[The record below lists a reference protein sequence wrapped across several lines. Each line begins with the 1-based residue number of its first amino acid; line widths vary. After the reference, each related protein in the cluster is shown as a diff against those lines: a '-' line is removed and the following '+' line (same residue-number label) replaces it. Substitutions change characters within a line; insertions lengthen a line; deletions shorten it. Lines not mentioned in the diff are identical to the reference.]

1 MKNKRIALSILAIA
15 LVACIACVA
24 VACNEKGND
33 PKTYTVT
40 FSGESVSGI
49 SAQTVEEGACAQRPQ
64 DPQRDGYDFKGWAE
78 EGQSELFDFA
88 TPITKDIILVAVWE
102 ESDSNKPGSKN
113 NPYLIGTA
121 DDLADFADRLN
132 HIETEED
139 EQYAKSYFKLVADI
153 DMDGMKYVS
162 AGQLTTLNEG
172 EENEKTIYGFSGN
185 FDGNG
190 HTISNLTITRNIRS
204 GIVYVGMFG
213 YCTRAT
219 ITNLTLED
227 VCYSVV
233 SGADKNDIGAY
244 VGGLVAFGNLT
255 NITNVKV
262 SGEIKLS
269 LCASNP
275 AHVGGIAGGLNVY
288 DKDTAYI
295 AHVQNCVSEVKT
307 VAEAFEDG
315 DASVLDSVV
324 NGGIVGAT
332 SSTSNGALAILNCVS
347 NGSVEGGEWV
357 GGIVGYASCS
367 RMSVINCIN
376 YARVKATNKETS
388 YAGGIVGYSSND
400 NTIMDCVNV
409 GRVTATRA
417 TSNIYKSFAGA
428 IAGYTIEDD
437 YDGYYSAGIAIVN
450 CYYKTAATTADKINA
465 TGTKVGTE
473 VEFDADWLAQN
484 VKWDMND
491 WSIDGNGKAVPGKR
505 LVGEGSYKISLVSG
519 SSVVKE
525 ETREYDE
532 NKFAIVGVLE
542 AEKNENGK
550 LFFDWEF
557 EDGVRYR
564 YYVPVIKDMTV
575 TARFGDASKVAHVYT
590 GTGEYHGTVDGGVLV
605 LKEDGTLMWVNSTV
619 VNGKYTYNGD
629 DVLMLEFYNTI
640 GEISGRVNSNG
651 TISMM
656 VEYGMSATV
665 EYTFT
670 KSDLTVFGEYFNE
683 DGDSLT
689 FSDGNVTLNCNK
701 ISLNADKV
709 AETYSR
715 TIKGTYE
722 IGADGNITF
731 GGAIKDYFTSMSASY
746 ADDAI
751 TVTFVSK
758 DESKAPSYENSVFGR
773 PSSDFR
779 GKPYVGSFSLS
790 YLGISSNKATQND
803 YTLIFKEDGSFVYKT
818 KYSESIGAYYSFKN
832 DSLIKI
838 NYEGYYS
845 TFYYYP
851 EENVFFGRW
860 NSGTTAYTYA
870 VLTNKSEGAQT
881 VYLID
886 FDTKS
891 FVSVTETGKVYYVKD
906 AQFIQDANIVA
917 SDGFEDGS
925 RVTID
930 GKAYIAKKYVTYN
943 NDKELLGH
951 GLETIGAEEGTYTY
965 NGKTFTLNGIG
976 EIADDAKGHYWTYE
990 NDFVVVMFSDRTIIG
1005 FDYSQAQANGGQ
1017 VTLVAPDKYQGI
1029 WCEDKI
1035 VKVLDKNL
1043 NDTGET
1049 RLVKGYYLFI
1059 LDGYGHAAYVYLSDE
1074 EKHEYRDNWG
1084 QANIWRT
1091 FTETSTGIHVE
1102 FNGSNI
1108 VDFVFYYDMN
1118 VAYVKKGFNGH
1129 DKEKF
1134 LYKYGYTGTMELPKF
1149 PTSAVGSY
1157 TGTESSGTA
1166 VVFNLKQDLTGTYK
1180 GNPFVAVY
1188 DGVKNVSFTISSIK
1202 YLFDV
1207 TTNTI
1212 SYGSESVSLTR
1223 VGDVTEVIP
1232 EAICGTWRGT
1242 WTRSNATSGT
1252 GNNIDLTIESDGT
1265 FVFDKNVRGI
1275 ANYDAATNTVTV
1287 SCTYDEKPYV
1297 FTLKYNADTKSFGG
1311 RYETEYDGSMYYY
1324 ECDSLTKVTE

>member
-1 MKNKRIALSILAIA
+1 M
-15 LVACIACVA
+15 
-24 VACNEKGND
+24 
-33 PKTYTVT
+33 
-40 FSGESVSGI
+40 
-49 SAQTVEEGACAQRPQ
+49 
-64 DPQRDGYDFKGWAE
+64 
-78 EGQSELFDFA
+78 
-88 TPITKDIILVAVWE
+88 
-102 ESDSNKPGSKN
+102 
-113 NPYLIGTA
+113 
-121 DDLADFADRLN
+121 N

-357 GGIVGYASCS
+357 GGIMGYASCS
-367 RMSVINCIN
+367 RMSIINCAN
-376 YARVKATNKETS
+376 YARVKATNKDVS
-388 YAGGIVGYSSND
+388 YAGGIIGYSSND
-400 NTIMDCVNV
+400 NTILDCFST

-417 TSNIYKSFAGA
+417 TSTTYKSYAGG
-428 IAGYTIEDD
+428 IAGYTFTDD
-437 YDGYYSAGIAIVN
+437 YSGGYYDAGTVIEN
-450 CYYKTAATTADKINA
+450 CFYKLSPSTTDKTNAA
-465 TGTKVGTE
+465 GTKAEEGAT
-473 VEFDADWLAQN
+473 FDAEWIAQN
-484 VKWDMND
+484 VKWDMSE
-491 WSIDGNGKAVPGKR
+491 WT
-505 LVGEGSYKISLVSG
+505 LEGGIAIPKTDTAISGTHTVSLVKG
-519 SSVVKE
+519 DTIIKE
-525 ETREYDE
+525 EVRQF
-532 NKFAIVGVLE
+532 NASSFAIVGKLE
-542 AEKNENGK
+542 ALSNEGNN

-557 EDGVRYR
+557 ESGARYR
-564 YYVPVIKDMTV
+564 YYVPVVKDMTFK
-575 TARFGDASKVAHVYT
+575 ARFGDSSKVTHVYT
-590 GTGEYHGTVDGGVLV
+590 GKGEYHGQVDGGVLY
-605 LKEDGTLMWVNSTV
+605 LAPDGTLKLVNG
-619 VNGKYTYNGD
+619 NAIGGKYTYDGNSI
-629 DVLMLEFYNTI
+629 LLLTFYNNY
-640 GEISGRVNSNG
+640 GDVSGTLTEDGSIKLVFD
-651 TISMM
+651 
-656 VEYGMSATV
+656 YGMSGQV
-665 EYTFT
+665 EYTYT
-670 KSDLTVFGEYFNE
+670 KSDLKVFGEYYNE
-683 DGDSLT
+683 DGDVLT
-689 FSDGNVTLNCNK
+689 FSDGK
-701 ISLNADKV
+701 ISYQSESLKNKYGIV
-709 AETYSR
+709 KSYS
-715 TIKGTYE
+715 GTYT
-722 IGADGNITF
+722 IDGNDITIESKWL
-731 GGAIKDYFTSMSASY
+731 ADYFTSMSATVNEDMTLTVNFVGKNGVAGY
-746 ADDAI
+746 TNAI
-751 TVTFVSK
+751 FAQPTANYKGQPFVGT
-758 DESKAPSYENSVFGR
+758 YYT
-773 PSSDFR
+773 
-779 GKPYVGSFSLS
+779 PYVATTDSDKIAYAQNYEIEFREDGVVAYRSLYFETLGTYAMFKNNTLARISLEGRIGTLYFDAEKGLFYGDLHRSDSQRDALVLPASDGNVRS
-790 YLGISSNKATQND
+790 YLIAGDINNVVYVNDAGAYYMKDGQLQDSTQIVAPNNFANGDRVTIGGVD
-803 YTLIFKEDGSFVYKT
+803 YRVVYT
-818 KYSESIGAYYSFKN
+818 KYSN
-832 DSLIKI
+832 
-838 NYEGYYS
+838 
-845 TFYYYP
+845 
-851 EENVFFGRW
+851 ENA
-860 NSGTTAYTYA
+860 SYKSQYILYA
-870 VLTNKSEGAQT
+870 
-881 VYLID
+881 
-886 FDTKS
+886 
-891 FVSVTETGKVYYVKD
+891 
-906 AQFIQDANIVA
+906 
-917 SDGFEDGS
+917 
-925 RVTID
+925 
-930 GKAYIAKKYVTYN
+930 
-943 NDKELLGH
+943 
-951 GLETIGAEEGTYTY
+951 IGAEEGTYTY
-965 NGKTFTLNGIG
+965 GDKTFTLDGIG
-976 EIADDAKGHYWTYE
+976 GITGAKETYSAYEVYGDLVVAVFDD
-990 NDFVVVMFSDRTIIG
+990 FSIVG
-1005 FDYSQAQANGGQ
+1005 FDFKAAKAANGV
-1017 VTLVAPDKYQGI
+1017 VTLAKADGYGGVYYQGGNI
-1029 WCEDKI
+1029 N
-1035 VKVLDKNL
+1035 VQDKNG
-1043 NDTGET
+1043 NVIGKEYIE
-1049 RLVKGYYLFI
+1049 KYYL
-1059 LDGYGHAAYVYLSDE
+1059 LMVDGYGHSRVLYYSADN
-1074 EKHEYRDNWG
+1074 KEYRPNWSSENHNG
-1084 QANIWRT
+1084 WAQYTVTA
-1091 FTETSTGIHVE
+1091 TGVHVE
-1102 FNGSNI
+1102 YNSSQ
-1108 VDFVFYYDMN
+1108 VYDFVFYYDN
-1118 VAYVKKGFNGH
+1118 NLLFVKCTTGVL
-1129 DKEKF
+1129 KETTYPKV
-1134 LYKYGYTGTMELPKF
+1134 GYTGTTELPKL
-1149 PTSAVGSY
+1149 PASAVGSY
-1157 TGTESSGTA
+1157 TGTESDGTA
-1166 VVFNLKQDLTGTYK
+1166 VVLNLKQDLTGTYK

>member
-204 GIVYVGMFG
+204 GIVYAGMFG

-532 NKFAIVGVLE
+532 DKFAIVGVLE

-590 GTGEYHGTVDGGVLV
+590 GTGEYHGTVDGGVLY
-605 LKEDGTLMWVNSTV
+605 LAPDGTLKLVNG
-619 VNGKYTYNGD
+619 NAIGGKYTYDGNSI
-629 DVLMLEFYNTI
+629 LLLTFYNNY
-640 GEISGRVNSNG
+640 GDVSGTLTEDGSIKLVFD
-651 TISMM
+651 
-656 VEYGMSATV
+656 YGMSGQV
-665 EYTFT
+665 EYTYT
-670 KSDLTVFGEYFNE
+670 KSDLKVFGEYYNE
-683 DGDSLT
+683 DGDVLT
-689 FSDGNVTLNCNK
+689 FSDGK
-701 ISLNADKV
+701 ISYQSESLKNKYGIV
-709 AETYSR
+709 KSYS
-715 TIKGTYE
+715 GTYT
-722 IGADGNITF
+722 IDGNDITIESKWL
-731 GGAIKDYFTSMSASY
+731 ADYFTSMSATVNEDMTLTVNFVGKNGVAGY
-746 ADDAI
+746 TNAI
-751 TVTFVSK
+751 FAQPTANYKGQPFVGT
-758 DESKAPSYENSVFGR
+758 YYT
-773 PSSDFR
+773 
-779 GKPYVGSFSLS
+779 PYVATTDSDKIAYAQNYEIEFHEDGVVAYRSLYSETLGTYAMFKNNTLAKISLEGRIGTLYFDAEKGLFYGDLHRSDSQRDALVLPASDGNVRS
-790 YLGISSNKATQND
+790 YLIAGDINNVVYVNDAGAYYMKDGQLQDSTQIVAPNNFANGDRVTIGGVD
-803 YTLIFKEDGSFVYKT
+803 YRVVYT
-818 KYSESIGAYYSFKN
+818 KYSN
-832 DSLIKI
+832 
-838 NYEGYYS
+838 
-845 TFYYYP
+845 
-851 EENVFFGRW
+851 ENA
-860 NSGTTAYTYA
+860 SYKSQYILYA
-870 VLTNKSEGAQT
+870 
-881 VYLID
+881 
-886 FDTKS
+886 
-891 FVSVTETGKVYYVKD
+891 
-906 AQFIQDANIVA
+906 
-917 SDGFEDGS
+917 
-925 RVTID
+925 
-930 GKAYIAKKYVTYN
+930 
-943 NDKELLGH
+943 
-951 GLETIGAEEGTYTY
+951 IGAEEGTYTY
-965 NGKTFTLNGIG
+965 GDKTFTLDGIG
-976 EIADDAKGHYWTYE
+976 GITGAKETYSAYEVYGDLVVAVFDD
-990 NDFVVVMFSDRTIIG
+990 FSIVG
-1005 FDYSQAQANGGQ
+1005 FDFKAAKAANGV
-1017 VTLVAPDKYQGI
+1017 VTLAKADGYGGVYYQGGNI
-1029 WCEDKI
+1029 N
-1035 VKVLDKNL
+1035 VQDKNG
-1043 NDTGET
+1043 NVIGKEYIE
-1049 RLVKGYYLFI
+1049 KYYL
-1059 LDGYGHAAYVYLSDE
+1059 LMVDGYGHSRVLYYSADN
-1074 EKHEYRDNWG
+1074 KEYRPNWSSENHNG
-1084 QANIWRT
+1084 WAQYTVTA
-1091 FTETSTGIHVE
+1091 TGVHVE
-1102 FNGSNI
+1102 YNSSQ
-1108 VDFVFYYDMN
+1108 VYDFVFYYDN
-1118 VAYVKKGFNGH
+1118 NLLFVKCTTGVL
-1129 DKEKF
+1129 KETTYPKV
-1134 LYKYGYTGTMELPKF
+1134 GYTGTTELPKL
-1149 PTSAVGSY
+1149 PASAVGSY

-1166 VVFNLKQDLTGTYK
+1166 VVLNLKQDLTGTYK

-1265 FVFDKNVRGI
+1265 FVFDKNVRSI
-1275 ANYDAATNTVTV
+1275 ANYDAVTNTVTV

>member
-332 SSTSNGALAILNCVS
+332 WSTSNGALAILNCVS

-532 NKFAIVGVLE
+532 DKFAIVGVLE

-590 GTGEYHGTVDGGVLV
+590 GTGEYHGTVDGGVLY
-605 LKEDGTLMWVNSTV
+605 LAPDGTLKLVNG
-619 VNGKYTYNGD
+619 NAIGGKYTYDGNSI
-629 DVLMLEFYNTI
+629 LLLTFYNNY
-640 GEISGRVNSNG
+640 GDVSGTLTEDGSIKLVFD
-651 TISMM
+651 
-656 VEYGMSATV
+656 YGMSGQV
-665 EYTFT
+665 EYTYT
-670 KSDLTVFGEYFNE
+670 KSDLKVFGEYYNE
-683 DGDSLT
+683 DGDVLT
-689 FSDGNVTLNCNK
+689 FSDGK
-701 ISLNADKV
+701 ISYQSESLKNKYGIV
-709 AETYSR
+709 KSYS
-715 TIKGTYE
+715 GTYT
-722 IGADGNITF
+722 IDGNDITIESKWL
-731 GGAIKDYFTSMSASY
+731 ADYFTSMSATVNEDMTLTVNFVGKNGVAGY
-746 ADDAI
+746 TNAI
-751 TVTFVSK
+751 FAQPTANYKGQPFVGT
-758 DESKAPSYENSVFGR
+758 YYT
-773 PSSDFR
+773 
-779 GKPYVGSFSLS
+779 PYVATTDSDKIAYAQNYEIEFHEDGVVAYRSLYSETLGTYAMFKNNTLAKISLEGRIGTLYFDAEKGLFYGDLHRSDSQRDALVLPASDGNVRS
-790 YLGISSNKATQND
+790 YLIAGDINNVVYVNDAGAYYMKDGQLQDSTQIVAPNNFANGDRVTIGGVD
-803 YTLIFKEDGSFVYKT
+803 YRVVYT
-818 KYSESIGAYYSFKN
+818 KYSN
-832 DSLIKI
+832 
-838 NYEGYYS
+838 
-845 TFYYYP
+845 
-851 EENVFFGRW
+851 ENA
-860 NSGTTAYTYA
+860 SYKSQYILYA
-870 VLTNKSEGAQT
+870 
-881 VYLID
+881 
-886 FDTKS
+886 
-891 FVSVTETGKVYYVKD
+891 
-906 AQFIQDANIVA
+906 
-917 SDGFEDGS
+917 
-925 RVTID
+925 
-930 GKAYIAKKYVTYN
+930 
-943 NDKELLGH
+943 
-951 GLETIGAEEGTYTY
+951 IGAEEGTYTY
-965 NGKTFTLNGIG
+965 GDKTFTLDGIG
-976 EIADDAKGHYWTYE
+976 GITGAKETYSAYEVYGDLVVAVFDD
-990 NDFVVVMFSDRTIIG
+990 FSIVG
-1005 FDYSQAQANGGQ
+1005 FDFKAAKAANGV
-1017 VTLVAPDKYQGI
+1017 VTLAKADGYGGVYYQGGNI
-1029 WCEDKI
+1029 N
-1035 VKVLDKNL
+1035 VQDKNG
-1043 NDTGET
+1043 NVIGKEYIE
-1049 RLVKGYYLFI
+1049 KYYL
-1059 LDGYGHAAYVYLSDE
+1059 LMVDGYGHSRVLYYSADN
-1074 EKHEYRDNWG
+1074 KEYRPNWSSENHNG
-1084 QANIWRT
+1084 WAQYTVTA
-1091 FTETSTGIHVE
+1091 TGVHVE
-1102 FNGSNI
+1102 YNSSQ
-1108 VDFVFYYDMN
+1108 VYDFVFYYDN
-1118 VAYVKKGFNGH
+1118 NLLFVKCTTGVL
-1129 DKEKF
+1129 KETTYPKV
-1134 LYKYGYTGTMELPKF
+1134 GYTGTTELPKL
-1149 PTSAVGSY
+1149 PASAVGSY
-1157 TGTESSGTA
+1157 TGTESDGTA
-1166 VVFNLKQDLTGTYK
+1166 VVLNLKQDLTGTYK

-1188 DGVKNVSFTISSIK
+1188 DGVKNVSFTISSTK

-1275 ANYDAATNTVTV
+1275 ANYDAVTNTVTV
-1287 SCTYDEKPYV
+1287 SCTYAEKPYV

>member
-532 NKFAIVGVLE
+532 DKFAIVGVLE

-575 TARFGDASKVAHVYT
+575 TARFGDSSKVTHVYT
-590 GTGEYHGTVDGGVLV
+590 GKGEYHGQVDGGVLY
-605 LKEDGTLMWVNSTV
+605 LAPDGTLKLVNG
-619 VNGKYTYNGD
+619 NAIGGKYTYDGNSI
-629 DVLMLEFYNTI
+629 LLLTFYNNY
-640 GEISGRVNSNG
+640 GDVSGTLTEDGSIKLVFD
-651 TISMM
+651 
-656 VEYGMSATV
+656 YGMSGQV
-665 EYTFT
+665 EYTYT
-670 KSDLTVFGEYFNE
+670 KSDLKVFGEYYNE
-683 DGDSLT
+683 DGDVLT
-689 FSDGNVTLNCNK
+689 FSDGK
-701 ISLNADKV
+701 ISYQSESLKNKYGIV
-709 AETYSR
+709 KSYS
-715 TIKGTYE
+715 GTYT
-722 IGADGNITF
+722 IDGNDITIESKWL
-731 GGAIKDYFTSMSASY
+731 ADYFTSMSATVNEDMTLTVNFVGKNGVAGY
-746 ADDAI
+746 TNAI
-751 TVTFVSK
+751 FAQPTANYKGQPFVGT
-758 DESKAPSYENSVFGR
+758 YYT
-773 PSSDFR
+773 
-779 GKPYVGSFSLS
+779 PYVATTDSDKIAYAQNYEIEFREDGVVAYRSLYSETLGTYAMFKNNTLARISLEGRIGTLYFDAEKGLFYGDLHRSDSQRDALVLPASDGNVRS
-790 YLGISSNKATQND
+790 YLIAGDINNVVYVNDAGAYYMKDGQLQDSTQIVAPNNFANGDRVTIGGVD
-803 YTLIFKEDGSFVYKT
+803 YRVVYT
-818 KYSESIGAYYSFKN
+818 KYSN
-832 DSLIKI
+832 
-838 NYEGYYS
+838 
-845 TFYYYP
+845 
-851 EENVFFGRW
+851 ENA
-860 NSGTTAYTYA
+860 SYKSQYILYA
-870 VLTNKSEGAQT
+870 
-881 VYLID
+881 
-886 FDTKS
+886 
-891 FVSVTETGKVYYVKD
+891 
-906 AQFIQDANIVA
+906 
-917 SDGFEDGS
+917 
-925 RVTID
+925 
-930 GKAYIAKKYVTYN
+930 
-943 NDKELLGH
+943 
-951 GLETIGAEEGTYTY
+951 IGAEEGTYTY
-965 NGKTFTLNGIG
+965 GDKTFTLDGIG
-976 EIADDAKGHYWTYE
+976 GITGAKETYSAYEVYGDLVVAVFDD
-990 NDFVVVMFSDRTIIG
+990 FSIVG
-1005 FDYSQAQANGGQ
+1005 FDFKAAKAANGV
-1017 VTLVAPDKYQGI
+1017 VTLAKADGYGGVYYQGGNI
-1029 WCEDKI
+1029 N
-1035 VKVLDKNL
+1035 VQDKNG
-1043 NDTGET
+1043 NVIGKEYIE
-1049 RLVKGYYLFI
+1049 KYYL
-1059 LDGYGHAAYVYLSDE
+1059 LMVDGYGHSRVLYYSADN
-1074 EKHEYRDNWG
+1074 KEYRPNWSSENHNG
-1084 QANIWRT
+1084 WAQYTVTA
-1091 FTETSTGIHVE
+1091 TGVHVE
-1102 FNGSNI
+1102 YNSSQ
-1108 VDFVFYYDMN
+1108 VYDFVFYYDN
-1118 VAYVKKGFNGH
+1118 NLLFVKCTTGVL
-1129 DKEKF
+1129 KETTYPKV
-1134 LYKYGYTGTMELPKF
+1134 GYTGTTELPKL
-1149 PTSAVGSY
+1149 PASAVGSY

-1166 VVFNLKQDLTGTYK
+1166 VVLNLKQDLTGTYK

-1242 WTRSNATSGT
+1242 WTCSNATSGT

>member
-532 NKFAIVGVLE
+532 DKFAIVGVLE

-590 GTGEYHGTVDGGVLV
+590 GTGEYHGTVDGGVLY
-605 LKEDGTLMWVNSTV
+605 LAPDGTLKLVNG
-619 VNGKYTYNGD
+619 NAIGGKYTYDGNSI
-629 DVLMLEFYNTI
+629 LLLTFYNNY
-640 GEISGRVNSNG
+640 GDVSGTLTEDGSIKLVFD
-651 TISMM
+651 
-656 VEYGMSATV
+656 YGMSGQV
-665 EYTFT
+665 EYTYT
-670 KSDLTVFGEYFNE
+670 KSDLKVFGEYYNE
-683 DGDSLT
+683 DGDVLT
-689 FSDGNVTLNCNK
+689 FSDGK
-701 ISLNADKV
+701 ISYQSESLKNKYGIV
-709 AETYSR
+709 KSYS
-715 TIKGTYE
+715 GTYT
-722 IGADGNITF
+722 IDGNDITIESKWL
-731 GGAIKDYFTSMSASY
+731 ADYFTSMSATVNEDMTLTVNFVGKNGVAGY
-746 ADDAI
+746 TNAI
-751 TVTFVSK
+751 FAQPTANYKGQPFVGT
-758 DESKAPSYENSVFGR
+758 YYT
-773 PSSDFR
+773 
-779 GKPYVGSFSLS
+779 PYVATTDSDKIAYAQNYEIEFHEDGVVAYRSLYSETLGTYAMFKNNTLAKISLEGRIGTLYFDAEKGLFYGDLHRSDSQRDALVLPASDGNVRS
-790 YLGISSNKATQND
+790 YLIAGDINNVVYVNDAGAYYMKDGQLQDSTQIVAPNNFANGDRVTIGGVD
-803 YTLIFKEDGSFVYKT
+803 YRVVYT
-818 KYSESIGAYYSFKN
+818 KYSN
-832 DSLIKI
+832 
-838 NYEGYYS
+838 
-845 TFYYYP
+845 
-851 EENVFFGRW
+851 ENA
-860 NSGTTAYTYA
+860 SYKSQYILYA
-870 VLTNKSEGAQT
+870 
-881 VYLID
+881 
-886 FDTKS
+886 
-891 FVSVTETGKVYYVKD
+891 
-906 AQFIQDANIVA
+906 
-917 SDGFEDGS
+917 
-925 RVTID
+925 
-930 GKAYIAKKYVTYN
+930 
-943 NDKELLGH
+943 
-951 GLETIGAEEGTYTY
+951 IGAEEGTYTY
-965 NGKTFTLNGIG
+965 GDKTFTLDGIG
-976 EIADDAKGHYWTYE
+976 GITGAKETYSAYEVYGDLVVAVFDD
-990 NDFVVVMFSDRTIIG
+990 FSIVG
-1005 FDYSQAQANGGQ
+1005 FDFKAAKAANGV
-1017 VTLVAPDKYQGI
+1017 VTLAKADGYGGVYYQGGNI
-1029 WCEDKI
+1029 N
-1035 VKVLDKNL
+1035 VQDKNG
-1043 NDTGET
+1043 NVIGKEYIE
-1049 RLVKGYYLFI
+1049 KYYL
-1059 LDGYGHAAYVYLSDE
+1059 LMVDGYGHSRVLYYSADN
-1074 EKHEYRDNWG
+1074 KEYRPNWSSENHNG
-1084 QANIWRT
+1084 WAQYTVTA
-1091 FTETSTGIHVE
+1091 TGVHVE
-1102 FNGSNI
+1102 YNSSQ
-1108 VDFVFYYDMN
+1108 VYDFVFYYDN
-1118 VAYVKKGFNGH
+1118 NLLFVKCTTGVL
-1129 DKEKF
+1129 KETTYPKV
-1134 LYKYGYTGTMELPKF
+1134 GYTGTTELPKL
-1149 PTSAVGSY
+1149 PASAVGSY
-1157 TGTESSGTA
+1157 TGTESDGTA
-1166 VVFNLKQDLTGTYK
+1166 VVLNLKQDLTGTYK

-1188 DGVKNVSFTISSIK
+1188 DGVKNVSFTISSTK

-1242 WTRSNATSGT
+1242 WTSSNATSGT

-1265 FVFDKNVRGI
+1265 FVFNKDVRGI

-1287 SCTYDEKPYV
+1287 SCTYAEKPYV

-1311 RYETEYDGSMYYY
+1311 RYETEYDGNMYYY

>member
-357 GGIVGYASCS
+357 GGIMGYASCS
-367 RMSVINCIN
+367 RMSIINCAN
-376 YARVKATNKETS
+376 YARVKATNKDVS
-388 YAGGIVGYSSND
+388 YAGGIIGYSSND
-400 NTIMDCVNV
+400 NTILDCFST

-417 TSNIYKSFAGA
+417 TSTTYKSYAGG
-428 IAGYTIEDD
+428 IAGYTFTDD
-437 YDGYYSAGIAIVN
+437 YSGGYYDAGTVIEN
-450 CYYKTAATTADKINA
+450 CFYKLSPSTTDKTNAA
-465 TGTKVGTE
+465 GTKAEEGAT
-473 VEFDADWLAQN
+473 FDAEWIAQN
-484 VKWDMND
+484 VKWDMSE
-491 WSIDGNGKAVPGKR
+491 WT
-505 LVGEGSYKISLVSG
+505 LEGGIAIPKTDTAISGTHTVSLVKG
-519 SSVVKE
+519 DTIIKE
-525 ETREYDE
+525 EVRQF
-532 NKFAIVGVLE
+532 NASSFAIVGKLE
-542 AEKNENGK
+542 ALSNEGNN

-557 EDGVRYR
+557 ESGARYR
-564 YYVPVIKDMTV
+564 YYVPVVKDMIFK
-575 TARFGDASKVAHVYT
+575 ARFGDSSKVTHVYT
-590 GTGEYHGTVDGGVLV
+590 GKGEYHGQVDGGVLY
-605 LKEDGTLMWVNSTV
+605 LAPDGTLKLVNG
-619 VNGKYTYNGD
+619 NAIGGKYTYDGNSI
-629 DVLMLEFYNTI
+629 LLLTFYNNY
-640 GEISGRVNSNG
+640 GDVSGTLTEDGSIKLVFD
-651 TISMM
+651 
-656 VEYGMSATV
+656 YGMSGQV
-665 EYTFT
+665 EYTYT
-670 KSDLTVFGEYFNE
+670 KSDLKVFGEYYNE
-683 DGDSLT
+683 DGDVLT
-689 FSDGNVTLNCNK
+689 FSDGK
-701 ISLNADKV
+701 ISYQSESLKNKYGIV
-709 AETYSR
+709 KSYS
-715 TIKGTYE
+715 GTYT
-722 IGADGNITF
+722 IDGNDITIESKWL
-731 GGAIKDYFTSMSASY
+731 ADYFTSMSATVNEDMTLTVNFVGKNGVAGY
-746 ADDAI
+746 TNAI
-751 TVTFVSK
+751 FAQPTANYKGQPFVGT
-758 DESKAPSYENSVFGR
+758 YYT
-773 PSSDFR
+773 
-779 GKPYVGSFSLS
+779 PYVATTDSDKIAYAQNYEIEFHEDGVVAYRSLYSETLGTYAMFKNNTLARISLEGRIGTLYFDAEKGLFYGDLHRSDSQRDALVLPASDGNVRS
-790 YLGISSNKATQND
+790 YLIAGDINNVVYVNDAGAYYMKDGQLQDSTQIVAPNNFANGDRVTIGGVD
-803 YTLIFKEDGSFVYKT
+803 YRVVYT
-818 KYSESIGAYYSFKN
+818 KYSN
-832 DSLIKI
+832 
-838 NYEGYYS
+838 
-845 TFYYYP
+845 
-851 EENVFFGRW
+851 ENA
-860 NSGTTAYTYA
+860 SYKSQYILYA
-870 VLTNKSEGAQT
+870 
-881 VYLID
+881 
-886 FDTKS
+886 
-891 FVSVTETGKVYYVKD
+891 
-906 AQFIQDANIVA
+906 
-917 SDGFEDGS
+917 
-925 RVTID
+925 
-930 GKAYIAKKYVTYN
+930 
-943 NDKELLGH
+943 
-951 GLETIGAEEGTYTY
+951 IGAEEGTYTY
-965 NGKTFTLNGIG
+965 GDKTFTLDGIG
-976 EIADDAKGHYWTYE
+976 GITGAKETYSAYEVYGDLVVAVFDD
-990 NDFVVVMFSDRTIIG
+990 FSIVG
-1005 FDYSQAQANGGQ
+1005 FDFKAAKAANGV
-1017 VTLVAPDKYQGI
+1017 VTLAKADGYGGVYYQGGNI
-1029 WCEDKI
+1029 N
-1035 VKVLDKNL
+1035 VQDKNG
-1043 NDTGET
+1043 NVIGKEYIE
-1049 RLVKGYYLFI
+1049 KYYL
-1059 LDGYGHAAYVYLSDE
+1059 LMVDGYGHSRVLYYSADN
-1074 EKHEYRDNWG
+1074 KEYRPNWSSENHNG
-1084 QANIWRT
+1084 WAQYTVTA
-1091 FTETSTGIHVE
+1091 TGVHVE
-1102 FNGSNI
+1102 YNSSQ
-1108 VDFVFYYDMN
+1108 VYDFVFYYDN
-1118 VAYVKKGFNGH
+1118 NLLFVKCTTGVL
-1129 DKEKF
+1129 KETTYPKV
-1134 LYKYGYTGTMELPKF
+1134 GYTGTTELPKL
-1149 PTSAVGSY
+1149 PASAVGSY
-1157 TGTESSGTA
+1157 TGTESDGTA
-1166 VVFNLKQDLTGTYK
+1166 VVLNLKQDLTGTYK

-1242 WTRSNATSGT
+1242 WTSSNATSGT

-1265 FVFDKNVRGI
+1265 FVFNKDVRGI

-1287 SCTYDEKPYV
+1287 SCTYAEKPYV

-1311 RYETEYDGSMYYY
+1311 RYETEYDGNMYYY